1 MSFSE
6 HAVAVLR
13 ERGYKVTRPRRQVIE
28 AIDSAEGAMSPVD
41 IGRMME
47 GNAKHL
53 DQVTIYRVINLL
65 CSLNLVHRVF
75 SRGGYVRCDL
85 LEEEG
90 CHRFLVCRGCGS
102 LQEFRDEALCR
113 QESEAARRLGFRAE
127 HHVTE
132 SPGLCQG
139 CRQSCHEGGAGD

>member
-1 MSFSE
+1 MSFTE

-13 ERGYKVTRPRRQVIE
+13 EKGYKVTRPRKQVIE
-28 AIDSAEGAMSPVD
+28 AIGRAGGAMSPSD
-41 IGRMME
+41 IGKLME
-47 GNAKHL
+47 GGGQHL
-53 DQVTIYRVINLL
+53 DQVTIYRVISLL
-65 CSLNLVHRVF
+65 CTLNLVHRVF

-85 LEEEG
+85 QEEEG

-113 QESEAARRLGFRAE
+113 QESEAARKLGFRAE

-132 SPGLCQG
+132 SSGLCRD
-139 CRQSCHEGGAGD
+139 CRE

>member
-1 MSFSE
+1 MPRGKEAGTTFTE
-6 HAVAVLR
+6 HAVSVLR
-13 ERGYKVTRPRRQVIE
+13 QRGYRVTRPRQQVIE
-28 AIDSAEGAMSPVD
+28 AIGRAGGAMSPNE

-47 GNAKHL
+47 EAGKHL
-53 DQVTIYRVINLL
+53 DQVTIYRVVNLL

-90 CHRFLVCRGCGS
+90 CHRFLVCRGCGG

-113 QESEAARRLGFRAE
+113 QESEAARKLGFRAE

-132 SPGLCQG
+132 SSGLCG
-139 CRQSCHEGGAGD
+139 DCRDR